1 MPRGSQYTEEPPQY
15 SQRSSGSG
23 YGRLITI
30 GIVLAII
37 CIMALTLLKWETVK
51 GNQVGIKE
59 TMSGIQTNILF
70 PRTYFLWRGFE
81 DIITY
86 DASAQVYDLTHYKV
100 QSVEGQDLIID
111 LSIRYRI
118 DTAKLY
124 TIHTTLREDFNKK
137 VIEPAVQRIVKD
149 EGTKLRAIDAYSGTN
164 LVQLQNAI
172 EGDLT
177 RPESDMR
184 QRGFIVEA
192 FVIRHI
198 ELDSNYVAE
207 IKKKQTATQQQLRAV
222 EEEKAA
228 TAEALVAKAKAQAD
242 LNKAVVEAERDAK
255 VQVLKAQADNERVIL
270 AAKAEQEQAILKAKG
285 EQQRFTLEAEGKMQA
300 AISEAKGIEAL
311 GKAKADA
318 QRQLLE
324 SFKVDGADAYV
335 TVEVSKNVA
344 QGMQNINGFLPA
356 NMSVSVIGE
365 DILKTVKT
373 LVGPKVM
380 TTAAK

>member
-1 MPRGSQYTEEPPQY
+1 MPRGTQYEEQEQSY
-15 SQRSSGSG
+15 AGRSSGSG
-23 YGRLITI
+23 YGKLITI
-30 GIVLAII
+30 AIVLAIVGI
-37 CIMALTLLKWETVK
+37 LALTMLKWETVK

-81 DIITY
+81 DIIPY
-86 DASAQVYDLTHYKV
+86 DASSQVYELTNYKV

-111 LSIRYRI
+111 LAIRYRI

-124 TIHTTLREDFNKK
+124 TIHTTLRENFNKK

-164 LVQLQNAI
+164 LVALQNAI

-177 RPESDMR
+177 RPESDLR
-184 QRGFIVEA
+184 TRGFIVEA

-270 AAKAEQEQAILKAKG
+270 AAKAEQEQAVLKAKG

-324 SFKVDGADAYV
+324 SYKVEGADAYV
-335 TVEVSKNVA
+335 TIEVSKNVSD
-344 QGMQNINGFLPA
+344 GMKNIAGYLPST
-356 NMSVSVIGE
+356 MSVNVISD
-365 DILKTVKT
+365 DILKSVQGFLKKPVT
-373 LVGPKVM
+373 
-380 TTAAK
+380 TTALK